1 MNALTT
7 TTTLANG
14 VEIPTLGFGTWQV
27 PDGPETYDAVAE
39 ALRVGYRHI
48 DTARAYGNEASVARA
63 IADSGIPSEE
73 IFVTTKIPAQLKT
86 YDEAVESI
94 RLSLERLGRI
104 DLLLIHAPW
113 PWDAIGSDH
122 TEGNAEVWRAMEEA
136 YERGELRAIGVSN
149 FEVEHLTTLLGT
161 AKVVPHANQIRF
173 FPGSTQPGVTSFCQ
187 DRGIVVEAYSPLAT
201 GKALGSAELA
211 TVAERYGRTVAQL
224 CIRYVLQK
232 GTVALPKTTTPSR
245 IAENADVDFEIS
257 AVDMAYLDGLEDPTA

>member
-1 MNALTT
+1 MSTFTT

-14 VEIPTLGFGTWQV
+14 VEIPTLGLGTWQV

-94 RLSLERLGRI
+94 RLSLDKLGRI
-104 DLLLIHAPW
+104 DLMLIHAPW

-149 FEVEHLTTLLGT
+149 FEVEHLTALLGT
-161 AKVVPHANQIRF
+161 AKVTPHANQIRF
-173 FPGSTQPGVTSFCQ
+173 FPGHAQASVSSFCA

-201 GKALGSAELA
+201 GALLESRELA
-211 TVAERYGRTVAQL
+211 AVAERYGRTVAQL
-224 CIRYVLQK
+224 SIRYVLQK
-232 GTVALPKTTTPSR
+232 GAVALPKTTTPSR
-245 IAENADVDFEIS
+245 MVENADVDFEIS
-257 AVDMAYLDGLEDPTA
+257 ATDMAYLDGLADPTV